1 MGGTLSAKTF
11 ESVFGSFDWIWKS
24 FHQETAILILGLDA
38 AGKTA
43 LLYSLQLGEEIS
55 YTIPTIGFNI
65 EEIQIGKLTIKMWDL
80 GGQDKIRALWPHY
93 YQQTHGIVFVVDSND
108 SDRFEQA
115 CSELHAVISHKDNVG
130 KPLVVLCNKQDLPMA
145 ASKETIIEQLKLN
158 SIKSS
163 EWFAIECSATKNQKA
178 RIGLEWLAEKI

>member
-1 MGGTLSAKTF
+1 MGGALSVKTI

-24 FHQETAILILGLDA
+24 FHQETDILILGLDS

-43 LLYSLQLGEEIS
+43 LLYSLQLGEAIS

-65 EEIQIGKLTIKMWDL
+65 EEIEIGNVSIKMWDL
-80 GGQDKIRALWPHY
+80 GGQDKIRELGPHY
-93 YQQTHGIVFVVDSND
+93 YQQSHGIVFVVDSND

-130 KPLVVLCNKQDLPMA
+130 KPVVILCNKQDLPMA
-145 ASKETIIEQLKLN
+145 VPKETIIERLKLN

-163 EWFAIECSATKNQKA
+163 QWFAIECSATKNQQA
-178 RIGLEWLAEKI
+178 RVGFEWLAEKI